1 MTPSL
6 HPQHR
11 SAFLDGK
18 SCATIAK
25 AFSLSVEE
33 VLAWFESDLT
43 QSTLRRLESLQ
54 LQQARIVS
62 FSVLPAATG
71 SLCRTSTTAPDP
83 ILQTRAASNLVRLG
97 LRFSG
102 APSLRE
108 GVGGGSHP
116 LPNSSTRTSH
126 NSEAPSLREAVG
138 GRDAAAH
145 TQTAS
150 TPASSLE
157 PAISPPH
164 HRASAQSVLSDPSVL
179 LDPSIPSAH
188 TSPPN
193 LACESLRAE
202 FAALRTESRNSL
214 SSSSRI
220 RASESR
226 KAIHRSN
233 SAPRLEPAH
242 NHQTVALEPA
252 PTLDPP
258 PTFVTPLLSRRE
270 SRIASLRSSAGA
282 IASRDPFPALN
293 RAPPRNSHA
302 PPPMNTAA

>member
-1 MTPSL
+1 VTAPL
-6 HPQHR
+6 HPQLL

-18 SCATIAK
+18 SCATIART
-25 AFSLSVEE
+25 FSLSIEE

-62 FSVLPAATG
+62 FSVLPGAAD
-71 SLCRTSTTAPDP
+71 SLTNTCHTADNP
-83 ILQTRAASNLVRLG
+83 ILRTRAASNLVRLG
-97 LRFSG
+97 LRFA
-102 APSLRE
+102 APSKSPSLAQAVADAASDQPAAEIATPAER
-108 GVGGGSHP
+108 
-116 LPNSSTRTSH
+116 PNSTIQSRS
-126 NSEAPSLREAVG
+126 SEPFV
-138 GRDAAAH
+138 
-145 TQTAS
+145 
-150 TPASSLE
+150 P
-157 PAISPPH
+157 
-164 HRASAQSVLSDPSVL
+164 SDPSVNS
-179 LDPSIPSAH
+179 DSSAAKQH
-188 TSPPN
+188 TD
-193 LACESLRAE
+193 LICESLRAE

-226 KAIHRSN
+226 KAIHRSQ

-242 NHQTVALEPA
+242 NHQTVALESA

-270 SRIASLRSSAGA
+270 SGIASLRSSAGA
-282 IASRDPFPALN
+282 TASRDPFPALN